1 MGSSIVGSIV
11 GVVDFGFV
19 DFGVLGSFSD
29 WLLKYLLSRPS
40 SLAPPTIFQPHY
52 KFENHHY
59 YCLEDETRYPLTQN
73 LFPSRTH
80 DPNNSPQGSD
90 ENRVS

>member
-1 MGSSIVGSIV
+1 MGSIV

-59 YCLEDETRYPLTQN
+59 CCQEDEIRYPLTQN
-73 LFPSRTH
+73 LSPSHTL
-80 DPNNSPQGSD
+80 DPNNFPQESD
-90 ENRVS
+90 ENLAS